1 MNLEKSLAV
10 NETICEL
17 NCTVIDGHMP
27 YVYEVDSILNKLY
40 INGSISETNFPIF
53 TEDSWQIRTWLT
65 EESSRK
71 FSFFI
76 SAKYDF
82 YKRIWNSGG
91 LKIKKKYWAERNMD
105 EQVYPIL
112 DDRLLLVQ
120 NVRQWKGTDHW
131 GAVNCNNDF
140 LSSFKV

>member
-1 MNLEKSLAV
+1 M

-27 YVYEVDSILNKLY
+27 YLYEVDSILNKLY

-65 EESSRK
+65 DENSRK
-71 FSFFI
+71 FSFLI

-82 YKRIWNSGG
+82 HKRIWNSWG
-91 LKIKKKYWAERNMD
+91 LKINKKYWAERNLD

-120 NVRQWKGTDHW
+120 NVHQWKEEDHW
-131 GAVNCNNDF
+131 GAVHCNNDF
-140 LSSFKV
+140 LSSFKVWSCEF